1 MMMGLWPALVL
12 YLLGVA
18 MYLTI
23 LEATD
28 EEANPNAVLY
38 TAFVWPYVAVR
49 VLIDRVRYGDG
60 DDDEGDPV

>member
-1 MMMGLWPALVL
+1 MVWGFWLALVL

-38 TAFVWPYVAVR
+38 TAFIWPYVAVR
-49 VLIDRVRYGDG
+49 VLIDRIRYGDY
-60 DDDEGDPV
+60 DDDDLV